1 MSSLYGW
8 RTRWMRRGSLAA
20 SIDFFPGTN
29 YPDVR
34 DLTHK
39 LWTAG
44 EFSSPNHTSVLLASN
59 KPQCLTAP
67 RPPHPDYVLITSQR
81 RLLAVGSSPRA
92 PSRKTSRCWREKRV
106 RDWWFPH
113 ETTISCFLFD
123 ISLLFVKGMEWDNCL
138 SWRADES
145 PPGGRSNFN
154 SANLSN
160 NQVLK
165 NKTHQFLLIQ
175 VLLRLS
181 HSSLLTI
188 IVLSVVTHTKK

>member
-1 MSSLYGW
+1 MSSSPWKKKLNKMYGW

-59 KPQCLTAP
+59 NPQCLTAP
-67 RPPHPDYVLITSQR
+67 PPSPP
-81 RLLAVGSSPRA
+81 RLCIDHFPAPAPGGRLVSPGPFEKNQQMLA
-92 PSRKTSRCWREKRV
+92 RKTGARLM
-106 RDWWFPH
+106 
-113 ETTISCFLFD
+113 IS
-123 ISLLFVKGMEWDNCL
+123 SWNHHQLLSFWHLSPLVKGMEWDNRL

-145 PPGGRSNFN
+145 LPDGR
-154 SANLSN
+154 
-160 NQVLK
+160 
-165 NKTHQFLLIQ
+165 
-175 VLLRLS
+175 
-181 HSSLLTI
+181 
-188 IVLSVVTHTKK
+188 